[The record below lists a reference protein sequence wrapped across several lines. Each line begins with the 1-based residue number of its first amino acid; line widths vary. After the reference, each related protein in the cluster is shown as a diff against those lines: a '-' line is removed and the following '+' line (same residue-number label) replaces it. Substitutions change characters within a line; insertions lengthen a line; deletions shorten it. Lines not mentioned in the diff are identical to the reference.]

1 MIRVAVSGHRGL
13 TPEVTRFVDQAIRDY
28 LAQMSDGGPLVGL
41 SCLADGADQIFARAV
56 LDLGGNLE
64 VIVPARQYRDG
75 LPAEAHSGYD
85 ELIARASRV
94 HRLDRIEST
103 PTAHMEASIEM
114 LKLADHLIAV
124 WDGQPARAFG
134 GTADVV
140 AAARERG
147 NPVTVIWPEGVTR
160 D

>member
-1 MIRVAVSGHRGL
+1 VSRVAVSGHRGL
-13 TPEVTRFVDQAIRDY
+13 APEVACFVDQAIRDY
-28 LAQMSDGGPLVGL
+28 LARIRDDSPLVGL

-56 LDLGGNLE
+56 LDLGGDLE

-75 LPAEAHSGYD
+75 LPAQARSGYD

-94 HRLDRIEST
+94 HRLERIEST
-103 PTAHMEASIEM
+103 SAAHMEASIEM
-114 LKLADHLIAV
+114 LKLADYLVAV

-140 AAARERG
+140 AAAREHG
-147 NPVTVIWPEGVTR
+147 IPVTVIWPEGATR